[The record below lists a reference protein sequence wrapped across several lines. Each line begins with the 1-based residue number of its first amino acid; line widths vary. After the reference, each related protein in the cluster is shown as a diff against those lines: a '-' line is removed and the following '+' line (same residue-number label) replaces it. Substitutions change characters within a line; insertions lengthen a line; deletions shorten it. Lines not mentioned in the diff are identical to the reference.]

1 MMIGLSS
8 STAKRCAAAFSK
20 LEHVVANLH
29 DDDRQPDDEKQTQ
42 LKFSFCQADERA
54 GPETDTD
61 LAGLGSY
68 DHNGSAAETIDTTG
82 MSMSAINQSNIRQGA
97 LTPDDAAKC

>member
-1 MMIGLSS
+1 MIGLTT

-20 LEHVVANLH
+20 LAHVVANLR
-29 DDDRQPDDEKQTQ
+29 DDDHQPDDEKHAQ
-42 LKFSFCQADERA
+42 LKFSFYQAGERA

-61 LAGLGSY
+61 LAGLGSR
-68 DHNGSAAETIDTTG
+68 DHKGSAAKTVDTTG
-82 MSMSAINQSNIRQGA
+82 MSTLAINQSNIRQGA